1 MANPLRGIMAA
12 VRRPLAAMSG
22 TGDPVQ
28 PLPLPPGA
36 YPSAANPG
44 FSIAGGSYLAQGQ
57 PPGLEAGATHRRLF
71 SWRPSSDHVN
81 SLLQNAG
88 DTVLA
93 RARWLNRNNPYAKAA
108 VRSWRTAA
116 VGAGIKPSS
125 LVEDQTTRE
134 AINKAFLFWT
144 DEADAEGLTDFYGLQ
159 RRVAAEVFLAGECFI
174 RFRPRLASDGLSVP
188 LQLQLLPA
196 EQLPMGSRL
205 EAGPNGNPVRLGIEF
220 DRVLRDKRVAYWFR
234 RGNPTDHTLSFRDA
248 LANNQLVR
256 VPAEFV
262 IHVFDP
268 GESGQIR
275 GMSSYGAAMTRIFH
289 LDLYD
294 DAELERKKQ
303 AARYAAVIKTSDDQG
318 STAVQSAM
326 EDIPIAP
333 YGPGAYVQLAPGEDL
348 IFSPPGEVGGSYEP
362 FQFRNLLAIASAL
375 GVPYHEL
382 SGDLTKANYA
392 SSRAGLLAFRADIE
406 AHQHSVLIYQMSRAI
421 WNAWMDAAVL
431 VGRLPI
437 SATEYNADKWT
448 FRAAKHIPPR
458 ANWVDPW
465 KDAKAEALMVQEGFK
480 SRGDVVESLGEDIEQ
495 LDRRIAEDRQ
505 REGELGLQFPVPAP
519 GGPAAAGGSGVERDA
534 LNTADG
540 PAGEVT
546 AA

>member
-1 MANPLRGIMAA
+1 
-12 VRRPLAAMSG
+12 MSG
-22 TGDPVQ
+22 GGEPVQ
-28 PLPLPPGA
+28 PLPIPPGA
-36 YPSAANPG
+36 YPTPTAG
-44 FSIAGGSYLAQGQ
+44 FSIGSAGGGFPGQGT

-71 SWRPSSDHVN
+71 AWRPSSDHVN

-174 RFRPRLASDGLSVP
+174 RLRPRLAPDGLSVP

-196 EQLPMGSRL
+196 EQLPMTSARA
-205 EAGPNGNPVRLGIEF
+205 EVSGPNGNPIRLGIEF

-256 VPAEFV
+256 VPAEYV

-275 GMSSYGAAMTRIFH
+275 GMSSYGAAMVRIFH

-303 AARYAAVIKTSDDQG
+303 AARYAAVIKTSDDPTSVGQ
-318 STAVQSAM
+318 TEL

-333 YGPGAYVQLAPGEDL
+333 YGPGAYLQLAPGEDVM
-348 IFSPPGEVGGSYEP
+348 FSPPGEVGGSYEP
-362 FQFRNLLAIASAL
+362 FQFRNLLAISSAL

-437 SATEYNADKWT
+437 SATQYNTSKAD

-458 ANWVDPW
+458 MNWVDPW
-465 KDAKAEALMVQEGFK
+465 KDAKAEALMVAEGFK
-480 SRGDVVESLGEDIEQ
+480 SRGDVVESLGEDVDQ
-495 LDRRIAEDRQ
+495 LDHRIAEDRQ
-505 REGELGLQFPVPAP
+505 RERELGLEFPVPAP
-519 GGPAAAGGSGVERDA
+519 VRAPDTGATDGLQSQEQPPGGTTSAGSAAA
-534 LNTADG
+534 
-540 PAGEVT
+540 
-546 AA
+546 